1 PLPHASPALR
11 VTRNRLQSFTG
22 ASSATGTVTPHKA
35 ATERGGSRWRA
46 GRDGGAGRRGATRL
60 PTQEPRPLCR
70 RSCTPTPM
78 PSPDQSPDWYKR
90 GNSGMPASS
99 EINVDRA
106 RVADIDGRADFLGAV
121 ILPTRFSF
129 EGTQVGGLSGIVYD
143 AANERFLA
151 ISDDRSQID
160 PARFYELDIDLT
172 DGVLQGVRFVDVTTL
187 RQADGTEFPA
197 LSLDPEA
204 IALTGEGKLVIS
216 SEGDASRLINPFVNV
231 FAQDGLQIGSLPI
244 PAAFLPV
251 AGNTSGIRNNLAFES
266 LTTTPDG
273 KFLFTAVENALVQ
286 DGPAA
291 SLADESPV
299 RIVKYDLQTGQIV
312 GEFIYAT
319 DPVVASP
326 TPAGQFAT
334 NGLVE
339 LLAIERSF
347 STGVGNAIRL
357 YEVHTQGATDVSG
370 FDAVGGFDIDAIAD
384 KRLLLDFADLGITLD
399 NIEGM
404 TLGPVLEDGR
414 QSLILVSDNNF
425 SGTQVTQVIA
435 IGIDV
440 EAIPSVAPVIE
451 TPAADRIDIDDLD
464 ARGRDLD
471 DPAIYLN
478 ATDPAKSF
486 VITTEKD
493 AGFTSYD
500 LNGTEIESSP
510 DAAIRYNNVDL
521 IYGFELDGTAVD
533 LAVFSDRENDTLA
546 VYRID
551 AATQTLVDVT
561 SAELLDSAFTI
572 FGEDDGEATAYG
584 LATYKSIKDGKSY
597 AYVTQADGAQVAQ
610 LELIDNGDGTVTAE
624 VVRTILLPV
633 PAGDDAE
640 DYQSEG
646 IVVDQETGRLYVV
659 PEGEIGILRYSAE
672 ADGGQDYAVVQP
684 IDQAFFTPD
693 VEGLSIYYGEDGEG
707 YLIASSQ
714 GDNTFAVFS
723 RTGNNAYL
731 GSFVVGSEGGI
742 DGVQETDGIDIFSGP
757 L

>member
-1 PLPHASPALR
+1 
-11 VTRNRLQSFTG
+11 
-22 ASSATGTVTPHKA
+22 
-35 ATERGGSRWRA
+35 
-46 GRDGGAGRRGATRL
+46 
-60 PTQEPRPLCR
+60 
-70 RSCTPTPM
+70 
-78 PSPDQSPDWYKR
+78 
-90 GNSGMPASS
+90 MPASS

-339 LLAIERSF
+339 LLAIDNSGTLLALERSF

-714 GDNTFAVFS
+714 GDSTFPVWRIDGAEPQYKG
-723 RTGNNAYL
+723 R
-731 GSFVVGSEGGI
+731 FVVVDGTV
-742 DGVQETDGIDIFSGP
+742 DGVTGTDGLAALGGPVGPFPEGLVVIQDDVNDTGTQNFKYVDWRDIRAALG